1 MKGECTQIEETE
13 CGKIEQ
19 RTNSAERPN
28 CCWVSGMDGV
38 LDEPMGVDLV
48 NRICSGRLRETPSVL
63 LVDDVR
69 PVLMLQAMWLRTAG
83 FEVNLTMCSTRH

>member
-1 MKGECTQIEETE
+1 MERGNRVWQNRAVSQEV
-13 CGKIEQ
+13 
-19 RTNSAERPN
+19 SAKRLS

-48 NRICSGRLRETPSVL
+48 NRICSGRLREAPSVL
-63 LVDDVR
+63 LVDDVQ

-83 FEVNLTMCSTRH
+83 FEVSLTTCSTRHWLQ